1 MKQKKTFKQ
10 TNREERKKRSGEAAL
25 RQNKVMRLL
34 KKGQTGLRA
43 VLFSRLGLI
52 TLLLALQILLL
63 LGVLY
68 KLSSLAPYYA
78 GAASLLVAVMGLR
91 LVNSSLEPAGKLT
104 WMAIIAVMPVFGAL
118 LYLYTELDIG
128 HRALG
133 RRVQQLQRQTEK
145 LLVQDESVLQA
156 LQQKRPRAAAMTRY
170 VAKSGCYPVY
180 RNTQVRY
187 HASGEEKFAALLREI
202 EKAEHF
208 IFLEYFIVAE
218 GEMWG
223 SILQLLAEK
232 AAAGVDVRVLY
243 DGSCEFTTL
252 PHDYPAR
259 LAELGIKA
267 KMFAPAR
274 PFVSTHYNYRDH
286 RKIAVIDGH
295 TAFTG
300 GVNLADEYINRLQKY
315 GHWKDTA
322 VMLEGDA
329 ARSLTLLFL
338 QMWNLDERQG
348 EFERFLLPK
357 PADVQGEGFVMPF
370 GDCPLDSYKTAQQ
383 VYLDLLYRAERY
395 VHIMSPYLIIDSDME
410 AALQYA
416 ASRGVDV
423 KLMLPAIPDKW
434 VAHALARG
442 HYPALIGAGVKIYEY
457 TPGYVHA
464 KQFIV
469 DGREAVIGTVNLD
482 YRSLWHHYE
491 CAVWLCETPCIADME
506 RDFQH
511 TLTLCAQVTPQTIA
525 AQRRSIRLLG
535 KILKVFAPL
544 L

>member
-78 GAASLLVAVMGLR
+78 GAASLLVAVMGLW

-128 HRALG
+128 HRALS
-133 RRVQQLQRQTEK
+133 RRVQQLQRQTEN
-145 LLVQDESVLQA
+145 LLVQDEGVLQA
-156 LQQKRPRAAAMTRY
+156 LQQKQPRAAAMTRY

-180 RNTQVRY
+180 QNTRVRY

-267 KMFAPAR
+267 KMFAPAS

-322 VMLEGDA
+322 VMLKGDA

-357 PADVQGEGFVMPF
+357 PADVQSEGFVMPF

-416 ASRGVDV
+416 ASRGVNV

-442 HYPALIGAGVKIYEY
+442 HYPALMGAGVKIYEY

-491 CAVWLCETPCIADME
+491 CAVWLYETPCIADME
-506 RDFQH
+506 RDFQQ